1 MFLVGTT
8 IFGRREYNV
17 LLIVPQKLRWIL
29 YHERT
34 VAVTINIVGLRI
46 ILVSPP
52 FLQHPFGYPLP
63 NLTGCKVWL
72 GDLSNDLMFGVC
84 INRSRPS
91 GLWIFEMPRSG
102 VLKNSRPKLIKI
114 SETISL
120 YWFFCDSS
128 GPYIP
133 CSSFKPNLGN
143 FSSSTRPP
151 YFLFLGSW
159 DFFGGFVIQG
169 LIHWIWSPASL
180 SREFGG
186 LAQSTARITVRLWTS
201 NPVYFLQRYI
211 SDYRRHCSDTSGGT

>member
-1 MFLVGTT
+1 
-8 IFGRREYNV
+8 
-17 LLIVPQKLRWIL
+17 
-29 YHERT
+29 
-34 VAVTINIVGLRI
+34 
-46 ILVSPP
+46 
-52 FLQHPFGYPLP
+52 
-63 NLTGCKVWL
+63 
-72 GDLSNDLMFGVC
+72 MFGVC

-151 YFLFLGSW
+151 YFLFLGSR
-159 DFFGGFVIQG
+159 DFFQGFCYSGTDTLDMKSSVAVLRVWRPGSIDCEDHCPTVNQQPG
-169 LIHWIWSPASL
+169 IFPPTVHLWLSKTLFRYQRWNLGCKENNPFELSPRFSRIHA
-180 SREFGG
+180 
-186 LAQSTARITVRLWTS
+186 
-201 NPVYFLQRYI
+201 Y
-211 SDYRRHCSDTSGGT
+211 